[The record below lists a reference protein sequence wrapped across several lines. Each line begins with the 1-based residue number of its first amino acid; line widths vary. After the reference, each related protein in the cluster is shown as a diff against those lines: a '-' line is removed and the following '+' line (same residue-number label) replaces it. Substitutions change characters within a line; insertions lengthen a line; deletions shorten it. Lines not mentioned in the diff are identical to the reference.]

1 MNDYLCFRSM
11 TFAAVLLTSSLL
23 VLAPPVVAQTSG
35 DPPPSTLTL
44 DRMDSA
50 TRAGIQVG
58 FDKIDRVKLSDGFV
72 MRFEPYGQYVLP
84 NRAFGIYGMISMA
97 HAFNFNGED
106 ATGTGNFEL
115 GGFFLPFHDS
125 RLMIRAGLDLPTA
138 SDTSREFIAN
148 VYGVYERVT
157 DFMLIAPNTTTLRL
171 SVSTLQESGIA
182 FFRGDLGLD
191 LAIDKPS
198 GDDSVYMH
206 ANLAAGVRLPGVDLS
221 AELVN
226 VADLEESGGVTD
238 KFIHTLAFGLR
249 TRGSHQFCAGMVFPL
264 DDNIRGKIWI
274 FSLGYQYAVN

>member
-1 MNDYLCFRSM
+1 MNDYHCFHSM
-11 TFAAVLLTSSLL
+11 TFATVLMTSSLL
-23 VLAPPVVAQTSG
+23 ALASPVAAQTSG

-50 TRAGIQVG
+50 SRAGIQVG
-58 FDKIDRVKLSDGFV
+58 FDKLDRVKLSDGFV

-84 NRAFGIYGMISMA
+84 NRAIGIYGMISMA
-97 HAFNFNGED
+97 HVFNLNGAD

-115 GGFFLPFHDS
+115 GGFFLPLHDS

-138 SDTSREFIAN
+138 SDSSRELTAN
-148 VYGVYERVT
+148 FYGVYERMT

-198 GDDSVYMH
+198 RNDAVYMH

-226 VADLEESGGVTD
+226 VADLQESGDVTD
-238 KFIHTLAFGLR
+238 KFVHTLALGLR

-264 DDNIRGKIWI
+264 DDSIRGEIWI